1 MQARRVGKCG
11 DVNVHLCGEPAL
23 QPWRERC
30 PALAPL
36 PAHGGCGL
44 GRRQALAAPSAV
56 GSGPMVLPA
65 PGSAAS
71 GSAPSRS
78 AQPHLWVCARAD
90 PWRATCPLSWLT

>member
-36 PAHGGCGL
+36 PAHG
-44 GRRQALAAPSAV
+44 AL

-90 PWRATCPLSWLT
+90 PWRTTCPLSWLT